1 MSNTNT
7 KTNTNKNASPTISA
21 VTASTAGPGGVTTGS
36 QACAACKYQ
45 RRKCA
50 PDCILAP
57 YFPPNEQKQFL
68 NAHKLFGVSNIVKV
82 LNHVP
87 PLERETAM
95 KSLIFH
101 ANVRAYDPVGGCYRI
116 ISNLQHQIFESR
128 TELEIVLRQLAV
140 CRQTPNP
147 SLVDPLCVY
156 GPVNLQAMDNDLY
169 GRSVS
174 ANPIQEQELFYDIDD
189 TLGIKMNPEGS
200 SSSMLMD
207 TQHVFVESEDIKPL
221 DGIWD
226 EKESTKE
233 SNEFRFVLI
242 SRFYFH
248 FIYMLNGT
256 KKKN

>member
-7 KTNTNKNASPTISA
+7 KTNTNKNTSPSISA
-21 VTASTAGPGGVTTGS
+21 VAASTAGPGGVTTGS

-82 LNHVP
+82 LNHVK

-101 ANVRAYDPVGGCYRI
+101 ANVRAHDPVGGCSRI
-116 ISNLQHQIFESR
+116 IRNLQHQIFESK
-128 TELEIVLRQLAV
+128 TELAITLRQLAL

-147 SLVDPLCVY
+147 SLVRPIVGL
-156 GPVNLQAMDNDLY
+156 
-169 GRSVS
+169 RSG
-174 ANPIQEQELFYDIDD
+174 E
-189 TLGIKMNPEGS
+189 S
-200 SSSMLMD
+200 SS
-207 TQHVFVESEDIKPL
+207 
-221 DGIWD
+221 DGL
-226 EKESTKE
+226 
-233 SNEFRFVLI
+233 RFVWEI
-242 SRFYFH
+242 GECESYS
-248 FIYMLNGT
+248 GT
-256 KKKN
+256 RAVL